1 MNEPSRIAYV
11 QDVVHIAVKLK
22 CRLLK
27 PSIVLPM
34 GSYVAGVHHL
44 RIVKKMFQKD
54 IHGLQERD
62 IDKQNFDAVLHIIRS
77 LPCLEQLPDAAGTK
91 QYITL
96 MQCVTESYLNKQ
108 LSPLERIEKIWYVTF
123 FLRLWR
129 KWIVENGNY
138 TLKTNFIT
146 DNAYMCIEFNAHA
159 VIILIIL
166 LRDYYGKEK
175 AYLPWLL
182 GSQSCEKAFRA
193 ARSMSSTFST
203 IINFSMLGLMRR
215 IHRLQLQSE
224 LQAEACLSEIVCPKV
239 KKHEH
244 KDGTKTLK
252 PYPLKEITN
261 NNILAKL
268 MPRQKRSY
276 RNWVWKFQNIE
287 REEIIGPQC
296 DQDSDND
303 DENQLVE
310 DPVILKEVVNE
321 VCMESSHDIN
331 DDIQTLSSYVDA
343 SVKERLSTLHNSL
356 SSNNHDEQPQPTTKK
371 HSPVLQLSDG
381 KCIRKTTAV
390 WLFQEGEL
398 CLQIDCLG

>member
-1 MNEPSRIAYV
+1 
-11 QDVVHIAVKLK
+11 
-22 CRLLK
+22 
-27 PSIVLPM
+27 M
-34 GSYVAGVHHL
+34 GNYVAGVHHL

-62 IDKQNFDAVLHIIRS
+62 IDYKDKQNFDAVLHIIRS

-108 LSPLERIEKIWYVTF
+108 LCPLERIEKIWYVTF

-129 KWIVENGNY
+129 KCIVENGNY

-159 VIILIIL
+159 IIILIIL

-224 LQAEACLSEIVCPKV
+224 LQAEACLSEIVLSQG
-239 KKHEH
+239 KK
-244 KDGTKTLK
+244 T
-252 PYPLKEITN
+252 
-261 NNILAKL
+261 
-268 MPRQKRSY
+268 
-276 RNWVWKFQNIE
+276 
-287 REEIIGPQC
+287 
-296 DQDSDND
+296 
-303 DENQLVE
+303 
-310 DPVILKEVVNE
+310 
-321 VCMESSHDIN
+321 
-331 DDIQTLSSYVDA
+331 
-343 SVKERLSTLHNSL
+343 
-356 SSNNHDEQPQPTTKK
+356 
-371 HSPVLQLSDG
+371 
-381 KCIRKTTAV
+381 
-390 WLFQEGEL
+390 
-398 CLQIDCLG
+398 